1 MLQYDLA
8 KFALRDRY
16 AAADEAR
23 LARELRG
30 LGKRQPLRVV
40 VGRRLVRFG
49 LRLAAAQ
56 G

>member
-8 KFALRDRY
+8 KFALRDLY
-16 AAADEAR
+16 AAAGEAR

-30 LGKRQPLRVV
+30 VRNRQPLRVV

>member
-1 MLQYDLA
+1 MLDHDLA
-8 KFALRDRY
+8 TFAIRDRE
-16 AAADEAR
+16 AAAAEAR
-23 LARELRG
+23 LARELHGSRSR
-30 LGKRQPLRVV
+30 RQLRVV